1 MNLFRRI
8 ADYLAGFMSGR
19 YGGRDNLN
27 IALLG
32 FALLL
37 MLINAFAKSAGL
49 TLFTAAVLGYHLF
62 RSLSRN
68 FPARQKENS
77 VFTQAVLKVY
87 RWCRHTV
94 RHILGDSN
102 YKYYTCPQCR
112 KELRV
117 PRKKGNIEITCPQC
131 GRSFRART

>member
-1 MNLFRRI
+1 MNLFRRM
-8 ADYLAGFMSGR
+8 AEYLTRFMSGR

-102 YKYYTCPQCR
+102 YKYYTCPQC
-112 KELRV
+112 
-117 PRKKGNIEITCPQC
+117 